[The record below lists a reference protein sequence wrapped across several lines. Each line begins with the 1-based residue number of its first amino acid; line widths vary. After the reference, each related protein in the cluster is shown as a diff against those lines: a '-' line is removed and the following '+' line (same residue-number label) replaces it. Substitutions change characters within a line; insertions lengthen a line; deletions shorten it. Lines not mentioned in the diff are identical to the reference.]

1 MKRREM
7 LIAGAAAAAGA
18 ATVLTTPATAAGDT
32 EAAASSKTS
41 SKTKGN
47 DMTSNKWMIDPND
60 TALLLIDHQS
70 GLFQLVRDMDYRE
83 LRNNVVALAK
93 AAKIGKIPTVATASV
108 PTGPN
113 GPIIPDIL
121 LSNPDIVYV
130 PRSGPIN
137 AWDHRPF
144 VEAVEKT
151 KRKTLLIAGTLT
163 SICMV
168 FPALSALADGY
179 KVFCIVDASGN
190 WSKMATDVSIA
201 RVTQAGAM
209 PIDTFAAI
217 TEIMHTWNRPEAM
230 EFAKVFVDHVEPAY
244 GALFESYD
252 MAQKSINK

>member
-7 LIAGAAAAAGA
+7 LIGSAAVGAGAMLTSL
-18 ATVLTTPATAAGDT
+18 ATTADETTAAKGSIS
-32 EAAASSKTS
+32 SSKTR
-41 SKTKGN
+41 GN
-47 DMTSNKWMIDPND
+47 DMTANKWMIDPND
-60 TALLLIDHQS
+60 AVLLLIDHQS

-83 LRNNVVALAK
+83 LRNNVTALAK
-93 AAKIGKIPTVATASV
+93 TAKIAKIPTVVTASV
-108 PTGPN
+108 PEGAN
-113 GPIIPDIL
+113 GPSIPDIL
-121 LSNPDIVYV
+121 QSNPNAVYV

-144 VEAVEKT
+144 VEAIEKT

-168 FPALSALADGY
+168 FPALSALEAGY

-190 WSKMATDVSIA
+190 WSKMATDISIA
-201 RVTQAGAM
+201 RVTQAGAI

-217 TEIMHTWNRPEAM
+217 TEVMHTWDRPDAM

-244 GALFESYD
+244 GALFESYYA
-252 MAQKSINK
+252 AQKAMK

>member
-7 LIAGAAAAAGA
+7 LIGSAAVGAGA
-18 ATVLTTPATAAGDT
+18 VLTTLATAAGET
-32 EAAASSKTS
+32 AAAKGSISSST
-41 SKTKGN
+41 TKGN
-47 DMTSNKWMIDPND
+47 DMAFNKWMIDPND
-60 TALLLIDHQS
+60 AVLLLIDHQS
-70 GLFQLVRDMDYRE
+70 GLFQLVRDMEYRE
-83 LRNNVVALAK
+83 LRNNVTALAK
-93 AAKIGKIPTVATASV
+93 AAKIAKIPTVVTASV
-108 PTGPN
+108 PEGAN
-113 GPIIPDIL
+113 GPTIPDIL
-121 LSNPDIVYV
+121 KSNPDAVYV

-168 FPALSALADGY
+168 FPALSALAEGY

-190 WSKMATDVSIA
+190 WSKMATDISIA

-217 TEIMHTWNRPEAM
+217 TEVMHTWDRPDAM

-244 GALFESYD
+244 GSLFESYYA
-252 MAQKSINK
+252 AQKAAK

>member
-7 LIAGAAAAAGA
+7 LIGGAAVGAATLLTTSATAANEAAAAGG
-18 ATVLTTPATAAGDT
+18 V
-32 EAAASSKTS
+32 SS

-47 DMTSNKWMIDPND
+47 DMTNKWMIDPND
-60 TALLLIDHQS
+60 AVLLLIDHQS
-70 GLFQLVRDMDYRE
+70 GLFQLVRDMEYRE

-93 AAKIGKIPTVATASV
+93 MAKIAKIPTVVTASV
-108 PTGPN
+108 PEGAN
-113 GPIIPDIL
+113 GPTIPDIL
-121 LSNPDIVYV
+121 LSNPDAVYV

-168 FPALSALADGY
+168 FPALSALAEGY

-190 WSKMATDVSIA
+190 WSKMATDISIA

-217 TEIMHTWNRPEAM
+217 TEVMHTWDRQDAM

-244 GALFESYD
+244 GALFESYSG
-252 MAQKSINK
+252 AQKAAK

>member
-1 MKRREM
+1 M
-7 LIAGAAAAAGA
+7 LVSGAAVGA
-18 ATVLTTPATAAGDT
+18 ATLLATSATAANK
-32 EAAASSKTS
+32 AAPAAGGVSS

-47 DMTSNKWMIDPND
+47 EMTNKWMIDPND
-60 TALLLIDHQS
+60 AVLLLIDHQS
-70 GLFQLVRDMDYRE
+70 GLFQLVRDMEYRE

-93 AAKIGKIPTVATASV
+93 AAKIAKIPTVATASV
-108 PTGPN
+108 PGGPN

-121 LSNPDIVYV
+121 LSNPDVVYV
-130 PRSGPIN
+130 PRTGPIN

-168 FPALSALADGY
+168 FPALSALAEGY

-190 WSKMATDVSIA
+190 WSKMATDISIA

-209 PIDTFAAI
+209 PIDTFAVI
-217 TEIMHTWNRPEAM
+217 TEVMHTWNRPEAM

-252 MAQKSINK
+252 TAQKNVK

>member
-1 MKRREM
+1 MNRREM
-7 LIAGAAAAAGA
+7 LTAGAAAGA
-18 ATVLTTPATAAGDT
+18 ATLLTTAATAADKATAGT
-32 EAAASSKTS
+32 TSSSKA
-41 SKTKGN
+41 KGN
-47 DMTSNKWMIDPND
+47 DMTFNKWMIDPND
-60 TALLLIDHQS
+60 AVLLLIDHQS

-83 LRNNVVALAK
+83 LRNNVTALAK
-93 AAKIGKIPTVATASV
+93 MAKIAKIPTVVTASV
-108 PTGPN
+108 PEGAN
-113 GPIIPDIL
+113 GPSIPDIL
-121 LSNPDIVYV
+121 QSNPDAVYV

-144 VEAVEKT
+144 VEAIEKT

-168 FPALSALADGY
+168 FPALSALAEGY

-190 WSKMATDVSIA
+190 WSKMATDISIA

-217 TEIMHTWNRPEAM
+217 TEVMHTWDRPEAM

-244 GALFESYD
+244 GALFESYYA
-252 MAQKSINK
+252 AQKAAK